1 VSVEAVLARMNELQQ
16 MISTQVPAPA
26 ASSSA
31 AFASQLQTA
40 TASAAL
46 GPATGT
52 DTTGTASLMST
63 GVSELPADVPYGAE
77 ITAAAKKYGLDPA
90 LLAGLV
96 KQESGFNPNAG
107 SPAGARGLTQ
117 LMPGTAAGLGVT
129 NVLDPAQSL
138 DGGARY
144 LRAQLDAF
152 DGDVA
157 RALAAYNAGPGA
169 VQRYGGVPPYAET
182 QNYVRAVQA
191 NAAAYRG
198 AAPTPSIL

>member
-1 VSVEAVLARMNELQQ
+1 MSVDSVLARVGELQAL
-16 MISTQVPAPA
+16 IAGTQPAPVA
-26 ASSSA
+26 TQSSSFA
-31 AFASQLQTA
+31 AQLAGATSPVSSPTA
-40 TASAAL
+40 TTAAM
-46 GPATGT
+46 AT
-52 DTTGTASLMST
+52 TAAT

-77 ITAAAKKYGLDPA
+77 ITAAAKKYGIDPA

-117 LMPGTAAGLGVT
+117 LMPATAAGLGVT
-129 NVLDPAQSL
+129 NVLDPVQSL
-138 DGGARY
+138 EGGAKY

-152 DGDVA
+152 GGDVT

-169 VQRYGGVPPYAET
+169 VKRYGGVPPYAET

-191 NAAAYRG
+191 NAAAYR
-198 AAPTPSIL
+198 AAGPSPSIT

>member
-1 VSVEAVLARMNELQQ
+1 VSVDAVIARVNELQTL
-16 MISTQVPAPA
+16 IAGTQPAPA
-26 ASSSA
+26 ATQSA
-31 AFASQLQTA
+31 SFATQLASASTLTPAAA
-40 TASAAL
+40 TAASTPTAGLA
-46 GPATGT
+46 ATG
-52 DTTGTASLMST
+52 A
-63 GVSELPADVPYGAE
+63 SELGADVPYGAE
-77 ITAAAKKYGLDPA
+77 ITAAAKKHGIDPA

-117 LMPGTAAGLGVT
+117 LMPSTAAGLGVT

-138 DGGARY
+138 DGGAKY

-152 DGDVA
+152 GGDVT

-169 VQRYGGVPPYAET
+169 VKRYGGVPPYAET

-191 NAAAYRG
+191 NAAAYR
-198 AAPTPSIL
+198 AASPSPSIT